1 MTGVGRKRASGLST
15 KHQRCADCNLK
26 PWFGPLGPQ
35 CANEEWLEK
44 FTAPIE
50 HGEVSHGAVA
60 AGDLFRLVLDDPQFA
75 WLRSLSALIA
85 RIDAA
90 IDAED
95 ALGSHDV
102 DAAFRE
108 VYRLLKGGEGG
119 DFRVK
124 YHEALQRSP
133 DVVMA
138 HAAVSKLFL
147 PSPR

>member
-1 MTGVGRKRASGLST
+1 MDPDRDRLRALSERLLRLHRVLLDGERLAYETRHGV
-15 KHQRCADCNLK
+15 
-26 PWFGPLGPQ
+26 
-35 CANEEWLEK
+35 
-44 FTAPIE
+44 
-50 HGEVSHGAVA
+50 VA

-90 IDAED
+90 IDSED
-95 ALGSHDV
+95 ALSSHDV

-108 VYRLLKGGEGG
+108 VFRLLKGGAGG
-119 DFRVK
+119 EFQDK

-138 HAAVSKLFL
+138 HSEVSKLFP
-147 PSPR
+147 PSRR

>member
-1 MTGVGRKRASGLST
+1 VDPERDRLRELST
-15 KHQRCADCNLK
+15 RLLRLHRLLLD
-26 PWFGPLGPQ
+26 
-35 CANEEWLEK
+35 
-44 FTAPIE
+44 
-50 HGEVSHGAVA
+50 GERLAYETRHGAVA

-102 DAAFRE
+102 EAAFRE

-147 PSPR
+147 PSSR

>member
-1 MTGVGRKRASGLST
+1 MDPERDRLRELSSRLLRLHRLLLDGERLAYET
-15 KHQRCADCNLK
+15 R
-26 PWFGPLGPQ
+26 
-35 CANEEWLEK
+35 
-44 FTAPIE
+44 
-50 HGEVSHGAVA
+50 HGSVA

-90 IDAED
+90 IDADD

-119 DFRVK
+119 DFQAK

-138 HAAVSKLFL
+138 HAAVSKLFP

>member
-1 MTGVGRKRASGLST
+1 MDPERDRLRELST
-15 KHQRCADCNLK
+15 RLLRLHRLLLDGERLAY
-26 PWFGPLGPQ
+26 
-35 CANEEWLEK
+35 E
-44 FTAPIE
+44 TR
-50 HGEVSHGAVA
+50 HGSVA

-119 DFRVK
+119 YFQVK

-138 HAAVSKLFL
+138 HAAVSKLFR

>member
-1 MTGVGRKRASGLST
+1 MDPERDRLRELST
-15 KHQRCADCNLK
+15 RLLRLHRLLLD
-26 PWFGPLGPQ
+26 
-35 CANEEWLEK
+35 
-44 FTAPIE
+44 
-50 HGEVSHGAVA
+50 GERLAYETRHGAVA

-95 ALGSHDV
+95 ALGSHEV
-102 DAAFRE
+102 EAAFRE

-147 PSPR
+147 PSSR

>member
-1 MTGVGRKRASGLST
+1 MDPERDRLRELST
-15 KHQRCADCNLK
+15 RLLRLHRLLLDGERLAY
-26 PWFGPLGPQ
+26 
-35 CANEEWLEK
+35 E
-44 FTAPIE
+44 TR
-50 HGEVSHGAVA
+50 HGSVA
-60 AGDLFRLVLDDPQFA
+60 AGNLFRLVLDDPQFA

-119 DFRVK
+119 DFQAK

-138 HAAVSKLFL
+138 HAAVSKLFP

>member
-1 MTGVGRKRASGLST
+1 MDPERDRLRELST
-15 KHQRCADCNLK
+15 RLLRLHRLLLDGERLAY
-26 PWFGPLGPQ
+26 
-35 CANEEWLEK
+35 E
-44 FTAPIE
+44 TR
-50 HGEVSHGAVA
+50 HGSVA

-90 IDAED
+90 IDADD

-119 DFRVK
+119 DFQAK

-138 HAAVSKLFL
+138 HAAVSKLFP

>member
-1 MTGVGRKRASGLST
+1 VDPERDRLRELSNRLLRLHRLLLDGERLAYET
-15 KHQRCADCNLK
+15 R
-26 PWFGPLGPQ
+26 
-35 CANEEWLEK
+35 
-44 FTAPIE
+44 
-50 HGEVSHGAVA
+50 HGSLA

-119 DFRVK
+119 DFQVK
-124 YHEALQRSP
+124 YHDALQRSP

-138 HAAVSKLFL
+138 HADVSKLFP

>member
-1 MTGVGRKRASGLST
+1 MDPERDRLRELST
-15 KHQRCADCNLK
+15 RLLRLHRLLLD
-26 PWFGPLGPQ
+26 
-35 CANEEWLEK
+35 
-44 FTAPIE
+44 
-50 HGEVSHGAVA
+50 GERLAYETRHGAVA

>member
-1 MTGVGRKRASGLST
+1 VDPERDRLRELST
-15 KHQRCADCNLK
+15 RLLRLHRLLLD
-26 PWFGPLGPQ
+26 
-35 CANEEWLEK
+35 
-44 FTAPIE
+44 
-50 HGEVSHGAVA
+50 GERLAYETRHGAVA

-75 WLRSLSALIA
+75 WLRFLSALIA

>member
-1 MTGVGRKRASGLST
+1 MDPERDRLRELST
-15 KHQRCADCNLK
+15 RLLRLHRLLLD
-26 PWFGPLGPQ
+26 
-35 CANEEWLEK
+35 
-44 FTAPIE
+44 
-50 HGEVSHGAVA
+50 GERLAYETRHGAVA
-60 AGDLFRLVLDDPQFA
+60 AGNLFRLVLDDPQFA

-119 DFRVK
+119 DFQAK

-138 HAAVSKLFL
+138 HAAVSKLFP